1 MSRVPDR
8 IANPVAIRAGLT
20 ATACAIMTSLA
31 MLPLTVHAQ
40 EKSPVGLWKTIDD
53 HSGKAK
59 SLIRITETGGEYQG
73 EIEKLFLAPDADQ
86 NPKCDK
92 CEDAR
97 KDKPIIG
104 MTILTGLKQDA
115 QNPDEFTGGRI
126 LDPAEGKIYKSK
138 VTLKKDGKK
147 LNMRGYIG
155 VPMLGRTQT
164 WLRAE

>member
-1 MSRVPDR
+1 MLYISRR
-8 IANPVAIRAGLT
+8 IANNVTTRAFLVAAGT
-20 ATACAIMTSLA
+20 AIVTSLA

-59 SLIRITETGGEYQG
+59 SLIRITESGGEYQG
-73 EIEKLFLAPDADQ
+73 KIEKLFRAPDEDQ

-115 QNPDEFTGGRI
+115 QNPDEFTGGQI

-138 VTLKKDGKK
+138 VTLKDDGKK

-155 VPMLGRTQT
+155 IPMLGRTQT